1 MTLYHDT
8 LERLG
13 KDICAGR
20 YRPGQVIPAEPL
32 LCAQLGVSRI
42 VLREAI
48 KGLAS
53 KGLLEARRRTG
64 TVVLEQNRWSLLDPE
79 VMIWRADANGVDLA
93 LGSDIMELRRIIEP
107 AAARL
112 AAERAR
118 PEELA
123 ALRAAYEAMAAAAV
137 DGQGDYVAADIAFHS
152 TIIRACSNPFVTQLQ
167 SVMSTVLRICFER
180 VAAVPGG
187 RIHSLPLHRRVCEAI
202 EQRRPSEAGDA
213 IIALLDDAES
223 DMRRLLNAD
232 PGAFLTPAQK
242 ASAAE
247 IQKRADQELDR
258 KKSDKAL
265 EERHD
270 RSVLI

>member
-8 LERLG
+8 LARLG
-13 KDICAGR
+13 REICAGR
-20 YRPGQVIPAEPL
+20 YAPGQVIPAEPV

-53 KGLLEARRRTG
+53 KGMVEARRRTG
-64 TVVLEQNRWSLLDPE
+64 TVVLEQHRWSLLDPE

-93 LGSDIMELRRIIEP
+93 LGTDIMELRRIIEP

-112 AAERAR
+112 AAGRAK

-123 ALRAAYEAMAAAAV
+123 DLRDAYERMAAAAL
-137 DGQGDYVAADIAFHS
+137 DGEGDYVSADLEFHS
-152 TIIRACSNPFVTQLQ
+152 TIIRACANPFVTQLQ

-187 RIHSLPLHRRVCEAI
+187 RVKSLPLHRRVCEAI
-202 EQRRPSEAGDA
+202 EQGRPSEAGDA
-213 IIALLDDAES
+213 IVELLDDAER
-223 DMRRLLNAD
+223 DMRRLLRAD
-232 PGAFLTPAQK
+232 PDSFRTPAQL
-242 ASAAE
+242 ASVAEMNQRATTELEPHKNDAAV
-247 IQKRADQELDR
+247 
-258 KKSDKAL
+258 

-270 RSVLI
+270 QSLVG

>member
-8 LERLG
+8 LDRLG

-20 YRPGQVIPAEPL
+20 YRPGQVIPAEPV

-53 KGLLEARRRTG
+53 KGMVEARRRTG
-64 TVVLEQNRWSLLDPE
+64 TVVLEQSRWSLLDPE

-112 AAERAR
+112 AAQRAK
-118 PEELA
+118 PAELK
-123 ALRAAYEAMAAAAV
+123 ALREAYEAMAEAV
-137 DGQGDYVAADIAFHS
+137 DGKGDYVAADLKFHS
-152 TIIRACSNPFVTQLQ
+152 TIIRACANPFVTQLQ
-167 SVMSTVLRICFER
+167 SVMATVLRICFER

-187 RIHSLPLHRRVCEAI
+187 RAHSLPLHRRVCEAI
-202 EQRRPSEAGDA
+202 ENRRPSEAGDA
-213 IIALLDDAES
+213 IIELLDDAER
-223 DMRRLLNAD
+223 DMRHLLSLNPNA
-232 PGAFLTPAQK
+232 FRTPAQT
-242 ASAAE
+242 ASVAE
-247 IQKRADQELDR
+247 VQLRADQELDPD
-258 KKSDKAL
+258 KSQKAL
-265 EERHD
+265 EERHE
-270 RSVLI
+270 RAVLT

>member
-8 LERLG
+8 LDRLG

-20 YRPGQVIPAEPL
+20 YRPGQVIPAEPV

-48 KGLAS
+48 KGLVS
-53 KGLLEARRRTG
+53 KGMLEARRRTG
-64 TVVLEQNRWSLLDPE
+64 TVVLEQSRWSLLDQE

-112 AAERAR
+112 AAERASA
-118 PEELA
+118 EELKT
-123 ALRAAYEAMAAAAV
+123 LRAAYEAMAAAV
-137 DGQGDYVAADIAFHS
+137 DGQGDYVAADLEFHS
-152 TIIRACSNPFVTQLQ
+152 TIIRACANPFVTQLQ

-187 RIHSLPLHRRVCEAI
+187 RAHSLPMHRRVCEAI

-213 IIALLDDAES
+213 IIELLDDAER
-223 DMRRLLNAD
+223 DMRKLLRAD
-232 PGAFLTPAQK
+232 PEAFRTPAQT
-242 ASAAE
+242 ASVAQ
-247 IQKRADQELDR
+247 IQQRADRELDQ
-258 KKSDKAL
+258 KNNEEML

-270 RSVLI
+270 RIALT

>member
-8 LERLG
+8 LDRLG

-20 YRPGQVIPAEPL
+20 YRPGQVIPAEPVL
-32 LCAQLGVSRI
+32 SAQLGVSRI

-53 KGLLEARRRTG
+53 KGMVEARRRTG
-64 TVVLEQNRWSLLDPE
+64 TVVLEQNRWSLLDPA

-112 AAERAR
+112 AAQRAQ
-118 PEELA
+118 PAELK
-123 ALRAAYEAMAAAAV
+123 ALRAAYEAMAAAV
-137 DGQGDYVAADIAFHS
+137 DGKGDYVAADLEFHS
-152 TIIRACSNPFVTQLQ
+152 TIIRACANPFVTQLQ

-187 RIHSLPLHRRVCEAI
+187 RAHSLPMHRRVCEAI
-202 EQRRPSEAGDA
+202 ENRRPSEAGDA
-213 IIALLDDAES
+213 IIELLDDAER
-223 DMRRLLNAD
+223 DMRHLLSVNPD
-232 PGAFLTPAQK
+232 AFRTPAQT
-242 ASAAE
+242 ASVAE
-247 IQKRADQELDR
+247 VQQRADHELDLE
-258 KKSDKAL
+258 KSQKAL

-270 RSVLI
+270 RTVLT

>member
-64 TVVLEQNRWSLLDPE
+64 TVVLEQSRWSLLDPE
-79 VMIWRADANGVDLA
+79 VMIWRADAKGVDLA

-137 DGQGDYVAADIAFHS
+137 DGEGDYVTADIAFHS

-213 IIALLDDAES
+213 IIALLDDAER

-232 PGAFLTPAQK
+232 PGAFLTPAQR

-258 KKSDKAL
+258 KKSDEAL

-270 RSVLI
+270 RRVLI